1 MAEEDIYR
9 SKKVYEAF
17 MANLEEFSKEIK
29 IKSSKSPGRGYRK
42 YWCKNKANLKHFI
55 TLNAISERED
65 HSYKRRL
72 DIMRSMKFI
81 TWATEKDLADCG
93 REDIDKMMAESHK
106 VNLSVESKRTFV
118 RDIKYIWRQLFPDKD
133 EKGRLDE
140 RITPYVVRHLSHKID
155 KSKQKRRKD
164 RLNLEQLE
172 KLMNFFSK
180 NPMMQFYVTL
190 IIESLG
196 RPQELSYLR
205 ISDVEIHDNIYAK
218 IHVSEHGKEGTK
230 FLQCI
235 DSYPYLI
242 KWFGLHPFKDN
253 KNAFL
258 FISNGREDSQFTP
271 GNATKQLQKACDR
284 LSLPIIT
291 AYSLKRNGVT
301 FARLRGESDVEIQHK
316 AGWTSTK
323 QINTYDQS
331 NAEDVLKTQLAKRGL
346 IKDSAYER
354 FTPEQKTCL
363 CGENIGFSERVCPK
377 CKRLIH
383 QEDIKKQMKA
393 DDLTIKV
400 LEKIKEQNKE
410 LILKAMEELG
420 VNV

>member
-1 MAEEDIYR
+1 MAEEDIYG
-9 SKKVYEAF
+9 SKRLYEAF
-17 MANLEEFSKEIK
+17 MAELEEFSKEPECK
-29 IKSSKSPGRGYRK
+29 LVVHGRGHRK
-42 YWCKNKANLKHFI
+42 YWCKNKANLKYFRK
-55 TLNAISERED
+55 LSDISERED

-72 DIMRSMKFI
+72 DIIRSVKFI
-81 TWATEKDLADCG
+81 TWATDKDLKDCE
-93 REDIDKMMAESHK
+93 REDIDKIMSESHK
-106 VNLSVESKRTFV
+106 VNLSVESKRTFI
-118 RDIKYIWRQLFPDKD
+118 RDLKYVWRQLFPERD

-140 RITPYVVRHLSHKID
+140 RITPYVVRHISHKID

-180 NPMMQFYVTL
+180 NPMMQLYVSL

-196 RPQELSYLR
+196 RPQELSYIR
-205 ISDVEIHDNIYAK
+205 INDVEIHDNTYAK

-235 DSYPYLI
+235 DSYPYLV
-242 KWFGLHPFKDN
+242 KWFEVHPFKDN
-253 KNAFL
+253 KNSFL
-258 FISNGREDSQFTP
+258 FIANGKENNQFTP
-271 GNATKQLQKACDR
+271 CNATKQLQKACDR
-284 LSLPIIT
+284 LNLPRVT

-331 NAEDVLKTQLAKRGL
+331 DAEDVLKTQLAKRGL
-346 IKDSAYER
+346 IKDKAYER
-354 FTPEQKTCL
+354 FTPKQKTCL
-363 CGENIGFSERVCPK
+363 CGENMGFSERVCPK
-377 CKRLIH
+377 CKRFVN

-393 DDLTIKV
+393 DDLTVKV
-400 LEKIKEQNKE
+400 LEKIGAQNRE
-410 LILKAMEELG
+410 LILKAMAELG
-420 VNV
+420 VREV